1 MDDSTLIAASK
12 TGLEML
18 LSITEEFYLLNNTAA
33 NHKKY
38 VLVSTQHK
46 VKEPVVFSINPS
58 FPLPVDNITITTTPH
73 DTSFRYL
80 GVWFNMKD
88 SPSYVVK
95 QLAHKYTSF
104 TNLL

>member
-12 TGLEML
+12 TGLETL

-38 VLVSTQHK
+38 VLVSTQHN

-58 FPLPVDNITITTTPH
+58 FPLPVDNITITTTSH

-88 SPSYVVK
+88 SP
-95 QLAHKYTSF
+95 
-104 TNLL
+104 LLCC